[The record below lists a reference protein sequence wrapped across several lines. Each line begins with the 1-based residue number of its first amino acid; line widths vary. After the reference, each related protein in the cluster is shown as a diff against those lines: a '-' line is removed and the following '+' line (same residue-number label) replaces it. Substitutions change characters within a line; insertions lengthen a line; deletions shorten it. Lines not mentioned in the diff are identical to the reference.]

1 MPVDAVLGRAGSITG
16 EQKRIARVVVSVYGT
31 QSMTL
36 AGNELVLT
44 QAGQDFSNPPVAV
57 EGEYQFFML
66 GWSGD
71 PTVEITQTVPLPL
84 SVRGLYL
91 EVST

>member
-1 MPVDAVLGRAGSITG
+1 MVSI
-16 EQKRIARVVVSVYGT
+16 YGT
-31 QSMTL
+31 QSINL

-44 QAGQDFSNPPVAV
+44 QAGQDFSNPPDPV

-71 PTVEITQTVPLPL
+71 PTVVITQTVPLPL

-91 EVST
+91 EITA